1 VKVSKEPL
9 PNPLLGQGEGTE
21 GIVSVS
27 QSSPVA
33 SDAQADKVENAI
45 RRLLGAERVRQPR
58 GREAMAARIIA
69 EPHHSDEIAALV
81 RQCESERITL
91 APLGAARTLGEIRRT
106 PVMLG
111 ISLARMNRI
120 VAYEPEDLTVIVE
133 AGMTLGALNQRLGER
148 GQRLPLDP
156 RNPGATT
163 LGALI
168 GASQAGPLRL
178 SEGTPRDLL
187 IGVRF
192 VGHGGVA
199 VHGGGRVV
207 KNVAGYDLMKVMTG
221 SFGTL
226 GIITEAAFKLRP
238 IPEGYTMG
246 VAPFA
251 RAADAFG
258 AALELHDALPLVHA
272 EVLSPALAARFGHPG
287 AFLLLAAIAGS
298 ASELEYQ
305 RGHFGALG
313 SAAFSDGASA
323 IETYEQLRDLEF
335 APAAIAA
342 QLATA
347 PAELGRCVES
357 LGAEFRAHAACG
369 IAQVFAGGE
378 PDPAKARAT
387 LDRWRAAA
395 RAAHGHLRLLAAAP
409 ALRSHLEFFDQP
421 AAGALKLMRRLKAA
435 FDPAGVFNPGCFVG
449 GI

>member
-1 VKVSKEPL
+1 M
-9 PNPLLGQGEGTE
+9 
-21 GIVSVS
+21 
-27 QSSPVA
+27 
-33 SDAQADKVENAI
+33 SDARADKIENAI
-45 RRLLGAERVRQPR
+45 RGLLGAEGVRQPR
-58 GREAMAARIIA
+58 GREAMAARLIA
-69 EPHHSDEIAALV
+69 EPRDSDEIAAVV
-81 RQCESERITL
+81 RQCERQGEAGPTTL
-91 APLGAARTLGEIRRT
+91 VPIGAARTLGEIRRA
-106 PVMLG
+106 PAMLG
-111 ISLARMNRI
+111 VSLARMDRI
-120 VAYEPEDLTVIVE
+120 VAYEPEDMTVIVE
-133 AGMTLGALNQRLGER
+133 AGMTLGALNQRLGEH

-156 RNPGATT
+156 CNPGATT

-168 GASQAGPLRL
+168 AAAQAGPLRL

-192 VGHGGVA
+192 VGHEGRA

-238 IPEGYTMG
+238 IPEAYTLG
-246 VAPFA
+246 LAPFA

-258 AALELHDALPLVHA
+258 AALRLHDALPLVHV
-272 EVLSPALAARFGHPG
+272 EILSPALAASFGHPG

-305 RGHFGALG
+305 RGHFGGLAG
-313 SAAFSDGASA
+313 AVFTDGARA
-323 IETYEQLRDLEF
+323 VETYEQLRDLEF
-335 APAAIAA
+335 APNSMMAA
-342 QLATA
+342 QVATA

-369 IAQVFAGGE
+369 VAQIFSGGE
-378 PDPAKARAT
+378 FDDPEKARET
-387 LDRWRAAA
+387 LARWRVAA

-409 ALRSHLEFFDQP
+409 ALRPELDFFDAP
-421 AAGALKLMRRLKAA
+421 AAGALTLMRRLKAA

>member
-1 VKVSKEPL
+1 V
-9 PNPLLGQGEGTE
+9 
-21 GIVSVS
+21 
-27 QSSPVA
+27 
-33 SDAQADKVENAI
+33 SDAQADKLENVI
-45 RRLLGAERVRQPR
+45 RGLFGAERVRRPR

-69 EPHHSDEIAALV
+69 EPCDSDEISALV
-81 RQCESERITL
+81 RQCEASRVTL
-91 APLGAARTLGEIRRT
+91 APLGVARTLAEIRRA

-111 ISLARMNRI
+111 VSLARMDRI
-120 VAYEPEDLTVIVE
+120 VAYEPDDMTVIVE
-133 AGMTLGALNQRLGER
+133 AGMTLGALNQHLAEC

-156 RNPGATT
+156 ANPGATT

-192 VGHGGVA
+192 VGHNGVA

-226 GIITEAAFKLRP
+226 GIVTEAAFKLRP
-238 IPEGYTMG
+238 IPEGYTIG
-246 VAPFA
+246 AAPFA

-258 AALELHDALPLVHA
+258 AALALHDALPLVHA
-272 EVLSPALAARFGHPG
+272 EVLSPVLAARFGYSG
-287 AFLLLAAIAGS
+287 AFLLLAAIAGN

-305 RGHFGALG
+305 RGHFGALERAVFIG
-313 SAAFSDGASA
+313 GASA
-323 IETYEQLRDLEF
+323 IETYERLRDLEF

-347 PAELGRCVES
+347 PAELGRCIES

-369 IAQVFAGGE
+369 VAQIFVGGD
-378 PDPAKARAT
+378 PDVERARAT

-421 AAGALKLMRRLKAA
+421 PASALKLMRRLKDA
-435 FDPAGVFNPGCFVG
+435 FDPAGIFNPGCFVG